1 MIPTRDE
8 DVAAAVKIPPQGAK
22 RHEEAL
28 LDQALAETFPASD
41 PISPAVEARL
51 QAAEAPPQTVGEEPG
66 QPFDR
71 QRRLSRRL
79 LRVAPTL
86 IALGAFAVALT
97 AMRSPRSDRLYG
109 R

>member
-51 QAAEAPPQTVGEEPG
+51 QAAEAPPQTVGEEPR
-66 QPFDR
+66 QSFDTP
-71 QRRLSRRL
+71 RLSRRL
-79 LRVAPTL
+79 LHVAPTL
-86 IALGAFAVALT
+86 IAFGAFAVALT
-97 AMRSPRSDRLYG
+97 AMRRARSGRLYE